1 MAEEQPGKDGFRIS
15 TEKNVILSIRG
26 IQALEEQEEET
37 IELVTEGRLLTDGD
51 GSYTLSYQESEVT
64 GLEGTLTTFQI
75 EEGRVILLRMGA
87 FNSQMVFEQGRQ
99 HLSVYN
105 TPYGALS
112 VGVLTKRLDCT
123 IGPAGGNIE
132 IDYTIEMN
140 HTMTGR
146 NLFQIHVRENQ
157 RATDTGDSRTE
168 EKVI

>member
-1 MAEEQPGKDGFRIS
+1 M
-15 TEKNVILSIRG
+15 ILSIRG

-37 IELVTEGRLLTDGD
+37 IELVTEGQLLDDGD

-75 EEGRVILLRMGA
+75 EEGRVTLLRMGA

-112 VGVLTKRLDCT
+112 IGVLTKRLNCT
-123 IGPAGGNIE
+123 IGPTGGNIE
-132 IDYTIEMN
+132 IDYAIEMN
-140 HTMTGR
+140 HAMAGR
-146 NLFQIHVRENQ
+146 NTFQIHVREK
-157 RATDTGDSRTE
+157 RSGHGGHRE
-168 EKVI
+168 EKVISDV